1 MKCLKIADT
10 KNVEK
15 NLKKPKSSKQSCSVV
30 HNLYEEVHKQ
40 KWKSAQKNKE
50 VFNKQLKI
58 TIKA

>member
-40 KWKSAQKNKE
+40 K
-50 VFNKQLKI
+50 
-58 TIKA
+58 